1 MDQLS
6 PERLVVA
13 WDCLSYL
20 VNRDF
25 DEATAELL
33 AMPGLTTALKIA
45 EQEADASELTDWRNL
60 QDDA

>member
-1 MDQLS
+1 M
-6 PERLVVA
+6 
-13 WDCLSYL
+13 SYL